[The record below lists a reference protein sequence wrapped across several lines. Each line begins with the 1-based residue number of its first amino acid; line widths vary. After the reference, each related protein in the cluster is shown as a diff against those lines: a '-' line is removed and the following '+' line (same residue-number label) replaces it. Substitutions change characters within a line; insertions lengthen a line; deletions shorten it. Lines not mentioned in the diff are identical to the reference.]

1 MQLYPPVRATLQ
13 KRRKEGAEFMS
24 TQDNLERVLRDIH
37 ILMSRSDLYDK
48 TGEKII
54 VEKKL
59 MMEQLNRLNAC
70 IYEMMDEYEATQQS
84 RDKAEREARKRG
96 ERILWNASR
105 SAEDVYAAAVL
116 YTDEALVRAQGIMK
130 AAEESV
136 KELWDK
142 TEEEMRQ
149 RRAILKEN
157 QSELKGQLQDMVDT
171 EKYLK
176 LIAERNKELEKEKR
190 AKEEGK
196 DAFMKEKQREKSR
209 YESRKTGIRVNPE
222 YFEKI
227 GEPLAA
233 EEEKAKAPMEFEQ
246 KAKTEEG
253 VKEKGP
259 RVTVD
264 LDAEYFR
271 WKREGKKRQ
280 G

>member
-1 MQLYPPVRATLQ
+1 MYPANKAKPQ

-59 MMEQLNRLNAC
+59 MMEQLNRLNVC

-96 ERILWNASR
+96 EKVLWNANR

-116 YTDEALVRAQGIMK
+116 YTDEALARAQGIMK
-130 AAEESV
+130 EAEESV
-136 KELWDK
+136 KALLDK

-157 QSELKGQLQDMVDT
+157 QSELKSQLQDMVDT

-176 LIAERNKELEKEKR
+176 IIAERNKELEKEKR

-196 DAFMKEKQREKSR
+196 DVFVKEKQREKSR
-209 YESRKTGIRVNPE
+209 YENRKTEIRVNPE

-227 GEPLAA
+227 GEPLDG
-233 EEEKAKAPMEFEQ
+233 EEETANAPVEFEQ
-246 KAKTEEG
+246 KARAEENG
-253 VKEKGP
+253 KEKGP

-264 LDAEYFR
+264 LNAEYFR
-271 WKREGKKRQ
+271 WKRGNKKRQ